1 MKKIHHTDRY
11 LLNPHH
17 PVTVFIIGAG
27 GTGSQV
33 ATNLARMSIA
43 LQALGH
49 PGLHVTVFDPDTV
62 TEANIGRQLFSE
74 SELGLNKAVA
84 LVTRINRFFGFSWEA
99 KGQCYPSGTSDSVLA
114 NIIITCTDTTR
125 SRTGLWRFLKKH
137 RERSYDDEKSPI
149 YWMDFGNAQTTGQVL
164 IGNVKSKIPQPSSTE
179 YLPIP
184 KMNVITEEVPY
195 STIREKD
202 SGPSC
207 SLTEALQKQDL
218 FINSMLAQ
226 IGCDVLW
233 RMLREGRTFYRGAYL
248 NLDTLRVNPIP
259 V

>member
-1 MKKIHHTDRY
+1 MNKRHYEHTLPNIR
-11 LLNPHH
+11 
-17 PVTVFIIGAG
+17 
-27 GTGSQV
+27 GSLSN
-33 ATNLARMSIA
+33 T
-43 LQALGH
+43 
-49 PGLHVTVFDPDTV
+49 
-62 TEANIGRQLFSE
+62 
-74 SELGLNKAVA
+74 
-84 LVTRINRFFGFSWEA
+84 
-99 KGQCYPSGTSDSVLA
+99 Y
-114 NIIITCTDTTR
+114 
-125 SRTGLWRFLKKH
+125 
-137 RERSYDDEKSPI
+137 
-149 YWMDFGNAQTTGQVL
+149 
-164 IGNVKSKIPQPSSTE
+164 
-179 YLPIP
+179 PIP